1 MGGAFLLALRRLS
14 GTAGALIILIAG
26 IICSVL
32 LTGKLSLKAS
42 AETAGRKAKNIVT
55 YQNSDN
61 ETTAETSDF
70 KNMEVLNT
78 VNPYNSDDLQAL
90 LQESK
95 KKASLNRSFE
105 KLLAK
110 MKVKLKMKKRF

>member
-1 MGGAFLLALRRLS
+1 MGGTFLLALRRLS

-55 YQNSDN
+55 YKIQI
-61 ETTAETSDF
+61 
-70 KNMEVLNT
+70 M
-78 VNPYNSDDLQAL
+78 
-90 LQESK
+90 
-95 KKASLNRSFE
+95 
-105 KLLAK
+105 KLLL
-110 MKVKLKMKKRF
+110 KLLILRIWKF

>member
-1 MGGAFLLALRRLS
+1 MLCLLGTAHHVFVPVGEELVPEQLKEGGGLLGGAFLLALRRLS

-70 KNMEVLNT
+70 KNMEV
-78 VNPYNSDDLQAL
+78 
-90 LQESK
+90 
-95 KKASLNRSFE
+95 
-105 KLLAK
+105 
-110 MKVKLKMKKRF
+110 